1 MNKYLNGILVVE
13 GKSDMAFLSNFLYTN
28 FVLTNGFDIENEI
41 SFLQIAEKRNIP
53 IYVLTDSDDA
63 GIKIR
68 NSINEKL
75 DNVTHLNV
83 DITQC
88 DKKGK
93 HGVAECK
100 IEEIMRVLEPFLS
113 EKIDFCP
120 NITSI
125 DILLLEEKEEKIS
138 SIRKQFNIPM
148 CNNKSLVKRLN
159 MLRVKK
165 EEIGL

>member
-63 GIKIR
+63 GKKIR

-100 IEEIMRVLEPFLS
+100 IEEIMRVLEPFLN
-113 EKIDFCP
+113 ENIDFCP
-120 NITSI
+120 NITSK

-138 SIRKQFNIPM
+138 SIRKQFHIPM